1 MQITSCITIDY
12 PTLYLICISIPIAK
26 YRVISLHIRETKY
39 FHFQLIW
46 TVDRLLLLLLKQ
58 KKILRMKIGAW
69 VIQSYYSTEWNDRI
83 FQLFLFNRKIA
94 DIFKMAKMVV
104 CYCNRIMMATFLR
117 FNGKLI
123 GIFRFTQLICA
134 K

>member
-94 DIFKMAKMVV
+94 DIFKMAKMMV